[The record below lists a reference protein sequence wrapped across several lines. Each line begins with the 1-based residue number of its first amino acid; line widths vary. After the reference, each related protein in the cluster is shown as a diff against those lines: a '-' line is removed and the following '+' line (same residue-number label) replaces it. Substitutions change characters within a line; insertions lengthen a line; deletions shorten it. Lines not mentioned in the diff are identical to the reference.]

1 MKKNLFQKTILS
13 LACIACMAFS
23 ILPVGAEETPEPSSS
38 IHEVKETLKEKEE
51 QKDEQKN
58 EQEKENKEET
68 AGLSEALR
76 EESAALEEGKTLEEI
91 REYDVWVS
99 GVRVTDQNR
108 NDIFGDHTA
117 SFEETTSEER
127 TVGILTLDGADLE
140 IADLSEKAGEAIS
153 AAVYAKDDL
162 MIRLVSDSSIHLS
175 SPLPVNQPIA
185 GIRLTNE
192 RGGKSL
198 YLDGKSQY
206 TLSIHLES
214 PENSAVTGISVSDGR
229 DVNSLSVYH
238 TGLSVSLH
246 SQSKAASQTG
256 IECEDIE
263 IKASDVMIY
272 CADGEELVGIS
283 TIYVNIDE
291 TSLDIVTGKG
301 DAGIGIHT
309 VSGRLQSG
317 IHIYSESTSVWI
329 DATATTSGVGA
340 YGEEGS
346 ELLTFDTSTLEV
358 SGSDTALHFDEIHDK
373 DGRGALMRKTLSNK
387 EIPET
392 FDGSEMT
399 FLSDQYRYVCI
410 PKDRRNYI
418 VTHADRSWHKNSG
431 KPARFVWK
439 NEEEDTGTFSH
450 FAALMFDD
458 TKLDEQCYFA
468 EEGSLKIILLPSF
481 LETLTLGTHTVQ
493 AIFSD
498 GLSETA
504 EFEVL
509 QKKPEPEPD
518 SDSDQPSPAAGSA
531 PVTCQMAGYPE
542 GYVWNEAAKACQP
555 GLLDQAGNFHAAAS
569 VPTPAKYRA
578 VNTSDKGLTGH
589 VVRLISALLAA
600 AWSGF
605 MLKNGR

>member
-1 MKKNLFQKTILS
+1 MKNNLFQKSILS

-23 ILPVGAEETPEPSSS
+23 ISPVRAEEPPEPSSV
-38 IHEVKETLKEKEE
+38 HEVKEE
-51 QKDEQKN
+51 QKDEQK
-58 EQEKENKEET
+58 KENKEEK
-68 AGLSEALR
+68 AELPESMR
-76 EESAALEEGKTLEEI
+76 EESQALEEGQKSEEI
-91 REYDVWVS
+91 KEYDVWVS
-99 GVRVTDQNR
+99 GIRVTDRNR
-108 NDIFGDHTA
+108 NDILGDQTA
-117 SFEETTSEER
+117 FFEETTSEER
-127 TVGILTLDGADLE
+127 TIGVLTLDGADLE

-162 MIRLVSDSSIHLS
+162 MIRLASDSSIHLS
-175 SPLPVNQPIA
+175 SPLPENQPAA

-192 RGGKSL
+192 RGGKSV
-198 YLDGKSQY
+198 YLDGRDQY
-206 TLSIHLES
+206 TLSIHLLS
-214 PENSAVTGISVSDGR
+214 PANSAVTGISVSDGR
-229 DVNSLSVYH
+229 DVNSLSLYH

-246 SQSKAASQTG
+246 SQSKAASQRG
-256 IECEDIE
+256 IECEDIG
-263 IKASDVMIY
+263 IKGSDVIIY

-283 TIYVNIDE
+283 AIYVNIDE
-291 TSLDIVTGKG
+291 TDLNIVTGKG

-317 IHIYSESTSVWI
+317 IHIYSENTSVRI
-329 DATATTSGVGA
+329 DATDTTSGVGA

-346 ELLTFDTSTLEV
+346 ELLTFDTSALEV

-373 DGRGALMRKTLSNK
+373 DGRGALMRRTLSNE

-392 FDGSEMT
+392 FEGSEMT

-418 VTHADRSWHKNSG
+418 VTHADPSWYKNSG

-458 TKLDEQCYFA
+458 TKLDEHCYFA
-468 EEGSLKIILLPSF
+468 EEGSLKITLLPSF
-481 LETLTLGTHTVQ
+481 LETLTQGTHKVQ

-504 EFEVL
+504 EFELL
-509 QKKPEPEPD
+509 QKKPEPKPDSD
-518 SDSDQPSPAAGSA
+518 SDSDQPSPGTGSA
-531 PVTCQMAGYPE
+531 RVTCQMAGFPE

-555 GLLDQAGNFHAAAS
+555 GILDQAGNFHAVS
-569 VPTPAKYRA
+569 SEQTPAKYRA
-578 VNTSDKGLTGH
+578 VSTGDKGINGH
-589 VVRLISALLAA
+589 AVTLISALITA
-600 AWSGF
+600 AWSGC